1 MKTVLALDPGAS
13 TGYCVI
19 QCWNDDANKTAV
31 IIAYGTIEPD
41 LSSQYQGDH
50 AISLQHKV
58 KELIDTYQ
66 VEEVGM
72 EDYFASG
79 RFAQGTDINYYYR
92 GAIQVLCRTLGIHY
106 EMLNIS
112 NWKTHI
118 AGRSTPT
125 KLQKMT
131 YGKAPA
137 KKIMIQQA
145 LWERWRIRF
154 PNHQLSEKTGKPIIY
169 KYDSIDAVG
178 QAIYYAW
185 LRYGIMGATSAVPVP
200 ADVQFKK
207 QSAKTFSYDA

>member
-1 MKTVLALDPGAS
+1 MKTVLALDPGAT

-19 QCWNDDANKTAV
+19 SCCEDQKTSEV
-31 IIAYGTIEPD
+31 VAYGTIEPD
-41 LSSQYQGDH
+41 CTSQYQGDH
-50 AISLQHKV
+50 AISLQEKV
-58 KELIDTYQ
+58 RELIMRYHVD
-66 VEEVGM
+66 EVGI

-92 GAIQVLCRTLGIHY
+92 GAIQVLCRQLALHY
-106 EMLNIS
+106 EMLNVS

-125 KLQKMT
+125 KLQKQT
-131 YGKAPA
+131 YGKQPA

-145 LWERWRIRF
+145 LWERWSIRF

-178 QAIYYAW
+178 QGIYYAW
-185 LRYGIMGATSAVPVP
+185 LRWRIIDVKCLVYVPP
-200 ADVQFKK
+200 DIAFKK
-207 QSAKTFSYDA
+207 QSSKTFTYDT